1 MCGVKLHI
9 DRRARFLPILFS
21 LAATL
26 VAQTPTG
33 QLTGLIADPS
43 GAVVAKANVDVMN
56 TGTGIH
62 WRAVTNESGYYTVPL
77 LPPGQ
82 YSITVR
88 VTGFK
93 TATRSNITLAVAAT
107 ERIDFQLQVGQT
119 NETVEVTAAPPLLE
133 SETAALGQV
142 VQTRAIN
149 DLPLNGR
156 NYLELAKLT
165 AGVSEAQ
172 SSDVGGP
179 GGSFV
184 ANGVRAQLNN
194 FNLDGADNNTRIV
207 DIQNQD
213 YEVVRPSVDALEEF
227 KVETSNYSAEYG
239 YSAGAVVNATLK
251 SGTNRYHGDVFE
263 FLRNDHLDARD
274 YFLPATAV
282 KQRHQRNQ
290 FGGVFGGPIRKDKT
304 FFFGSWEDTQ
314 ENLGL
319 TMTTT
324 VPTAA
329 FLNGNMAG
337 AKPIFD
343 PASTRAN
350 PNGSGYMRTPYPG
363 NVIPTSQIS
372 PVAANVNALIPG
384 PNVAGSSV
392 NNYISNPLQTTG
404 VNRVDT
410 KGDENIS
417 ERDKLFVRYDYV
429 TQLFV
434 NPGPLPPPLVGST
447 SNNQNAHST
456 NALSAALGETHI
468 AGPSLVN
475 EFRAGYSRIYDVRGD
490 LAGDK
495 FLGPQYGFV
504 GIPAD
509 PGQGVAGLPQMTISG
524 FTNLGEPSYVPNGK
538 LAEVLQFRDGLSW
551 IKGNHSLRF
560 GGEFEWIRSYYN
572 LSSAA
577 RGTFSFDGTF
587 TQDPQN
593 RSATGNG
600 FADYL
605 LGYAANASIARPA
618 IGDAR
623 TKYSGF
629 FVQDDWKVTP
639 RLTLNLGLRYELW
652 TWREERNNL
661 LGSFNPGLGKVLY
674 PENQVPVGI
683 PADLVGRIPS
693 GLGSRTLLPLDTNN
707 FSPRVGLAWQLAG
720 HMVLRAGGGLFFA
733 SQAFPGAG
741 ATPLGSPPFLLT
753 STYPTDQI
761 NPNVTFASGFPASA
775 LEPQNVNAASA
786 QWAGFDPGM
795 KEPYVWKWNL
805 GVQRQ
810 IAKYLVEANYVGTKG
825 AQLPVFYDLNQP
837 LPGPGSVV
845 SRRVYPDFGS
855 IQYTQSL
862 GNSEYD
868 SLEARLERQYANG
881 FSLLVNYTYGKTI
894 DDGGVQLGGGDVQYR
909 DVRNVMAER
918 ALSAFDMRHRL
929 VLSFLYDLPFGR
941 GRALSISNPV
951 LNTVL
956 GNWQINGVAT
966 LHSGQPFTPELGFST
981 ANTGDP
987 RPDRLSDGNLPSD
1000 QRSIQHWF
1008 DTSAFAAATPYD
1020 FGNAGR
1026 NVLVGP
1032 GAANFDF
1039 STFKRVPVRA
1049 LGENGEVQFR
1059 SEFFNLF
1066 NHPQFLNPSNRVDLA
1081 QGGTITGARA
1091 MRQIQFGLKVIF

>member
-1 MCGVKLHI
+1 MKLH
-9 DRRARFLPILFS
+9 ARFLLF
-21 LAATL
+21 LCLPAAAL
-26 VAQTPTG
+26 LCQTPTG
-33 QLTGLIADPS
+33 QITGLVADPS
-43 GAVVAKANVDVMN
+43 GAVVAKADLDIANAD
-56 TGTGIH
+56 TGIH
-62 WRAVTNESGYYTVPL
+62 WKAATNESGYYTVPL
-77 LPPGQ
+77 LPPGR

-88 VTGFK
+88 VPGFK
-93 TATRSNITLAVAAT
+93 TVTRANITLVVA
-107 ERIDFQLQVGQT
+107 EIDRIDFQLQVGQT

-172 SSDVGGP
+172 GSDVGAP

-213 YEVVRPSVDALEEF
+213 YEVIRPSVDALEEF
-227 KVETSNYSAEYG
+227 KVETSNYSSEYG

-251 SGTNRYHGDVFE
+251 SGTNRYHGAAFE

-274 YFLPATAV
+274 YFLPSAAV

-304 FFFGSWEDTQ
+304 FFFGSWENTQ

-329 FLNGNMAG
+329 FLSGNLLG

-343 PASTRAN
+343 PGSTRVN
-350 PNGSGYMRTPYPG
+350 PNGSGYVRTPFPG
-363 NVIPTSQIS
+363 NLIPASQIS
-372 PVAANVNALIPG
+372 PVSAKVNELMPA
-384 PNVAGSSV
+384 PNVGGATV

-404 VNRVDT
+404 ANRVDT
-410 KGDENIS
+410 KGDENLS
-417 ERDKLFVRYDYV
+417 SRDKLFVRYDYV

-447 SNNQNAHST
+447 SNNQNAHAT
-456 NALSAALGETHI
+456 HALSSALGETHI

-475 EFRAGYSRIYDVRGD
+475 EFRAGYSRINDVRGD
-490 LAGDK
+490 LAGSS
-495 FLGPQYGFV
+495 FLGPQYGFL
-504 GIPAD
+504 GIPAN
-509 PGQGVAGLPQMTISG
+509 PGQGIAGLPQMTISG

-572 LSSAA
+572 VSSAA

-587 TQDPQN
+587 SQDPQN
-593 RSATGNG
+593 RAASGNG

-605 LGYAANASIARPA
+605 LGYAANASIAQPS

-623 TKYSGF
+623 TYYTGYF
-629 FVQDDWKVTP
+629 IQDDWKVTP

-652 TWREERNNL
+652 TWRKERNNL
-661 LGSFNPGLGKVLY
+661 QGSFDPALGKIIY
-674 PENQVPVGI
+674 PENRTPAGI
-683 PADLVGRIPS
+683 PASLVAPIPS

-707 FSPRVGLAWQLAG
+707 FSPRIGLAWQLAS
-720 HMVLRAGGGLFFA
+720 HMVLRAGAGLFFA

-741 ATPLGSPPFLLT
+741 ATPLGSPPYLLT
-753 STYPTDQI
+753 STYPTDQL
-761 NPNVTFASGFPASA
+761 NPNVTFASGFPAGA
-775 LEPQNVNAASA
+775 LQLQNLNAASA

-795 KEPYVWKWNL
+795 KEPYVWKWNFGL
-805 GVQRQ
+805 QRE
-810 IAKYLVEANYVGTKG
+810 IARFLLEANYVGTKG
-825 AQLPVFYDLNQP
+825 TQLPVFYDLNMP
-837 LPGPGSVV
+837 VPGGGSVA
-845 SRRVYPDFGS
+845 SRRVYPAFGT

-862 GNSEYD
+862 GNSMYE
-868 SLEARLERQYANG
+868 SLETRVERQYANG
-881 FSLLVNYTYGKTI
+881 ISLLVNYTYGKSI
-894 DDGGVQLGGGDVQYR
+894 DDGGVQLGGGDVLYR
-909 DVRNVMAER
+909 DVRNIMAER
-918 ALSAFDMRHRL
+918 ALSSFDMRQRL
-929 VLSFLYDLPFGR
+929 VFSFLYDLPFGR
-941 GRALSISNPV
+941 GRAFAISNPV
-951 LNTVL
+951 LNSVL
-956 GNWQINGVAT
+956 GNWQINGIAT
-966 LHSGQPFTPELGFST
+966 IRSGQPFTPELGFST

-987 RPDRLSDGNLPSD
+987 RPNRIADGNLPAD
-1000 QRSIQHWF
+1000 QRTIQRWF
-1008 DTSAFAAATPYD
+1008 DTSAFTAATQYN

-1026 NVLVGP
+1026 GILIGP
-1032 GAANFDF
+1032 GGANFDF
-1039 STFKRVPVRA
+1039 STFKRVPVRV
-1049 LGENGEVQFR
+1049 LGEGGEVQFR
-1059 SEFFNLF
+1059 SEFFNLL
-1066 NHPQFLNPSNRVDLA
+1066 NHPQFGNPSNRVDLQ
-1081 QGGTITGARA
+1081 QGGTITSARP